1 MAVLTPDKK
10 ILVVGLGLIGG
21 SYADALSH
29 AGYEVGALDKRQSAL
44 DYAMSKGLVRHGHT
58 EVTREYVSAFDM
70 VVFALYP
77 HIFEEWVRQFGRFLK
92 PGALVTDVTGV
103 KGQLV
108 GRVQSMLGDGVEFVP
123 AHPMAGREVYG
134 VENSDRGIFR
144 GANFIMTPTGRN
156 TPEGIEAVRELACL
170 LGFENISVLTPAEHD
185 EMTAFLSQLTHCI
198 AVSLMDC
205 RECSHF
211 AAYSGDSF
219 RDLTRIARINEDMWT
234 ELFME
239 NRPELLA
246 QMDLFRAKFDEL
258 RTALANSDVETI
270 KEMMRLSTR
279 RRASF
284 DKVDV

>member
-1 MAVLTPDKK
+1 MTVLTPDKK

-21 SYADALSH
+21 SYADALSY

-44 DYAMSKGLVRHGHT
+44 DYALSKGLVRHGHT
-58 EVTREYVSAFDM
+58 EVTREYVSCFDI

-77 HIFEEWVRQFGRFLK
+77 HVFEEWVKQFGSFLK

-108 GRVQSMLGDGVEFVP
+108 GRVQALLGDSVEFVP

-134 VENSDRGIFR
+134 VENSDRGIFK
-144 GANFIMTPTGRN
+144 GANFIMTPTERN
-156 TPEGIEAVRELACL
+156 TPEGIETVRELAGL
-170 LGFENISVLTPAEHD
+170 LGFENISLLTPAEHD

-211 AAYSGDSF
+211 AAYTGDSF
-219 RDLTRIARINEDMWT
+219 RDLTRIARINEDMWS
-234 ELFME
+234 ELFLE

-270 KEMMRLSTR
+270 KEMMRLSTS
-279 RRASF
+279 RRAGF